1 MRSSKLF
8 DVVWIR
14 DNKTLLDYCR
24 HWQTLPL
31 ITLDTEFLR
40 ETTFYPIAG
49 LIQLSDGKTP
59 YLIDPLTISD
69 WSGLADLLASNT
81 VVKILHACSE
91 DLELLYQLTNVKAVN
106 VFDTQVAA
114 AFLGMGISIGY
125 SKLIKELL
133 DHDISKEE
141 VRSDWLHRPLTVEQ
155 EQYAA
160 SDIMYLVPLYHY
172 FLEKLTP
179 LKQSWL
185 LEDTDELAL
194 SFTKQ
199 PNFEMLYEKSK
210 QAWRLSRQQLAVLK
224 ALYIWREKKARDQDI
239 ARGRLL
245 KDMSL
250 FMMAKYL
257 PSNLASLAKTQELHP
272 RVLRVEGEAILGVI
286 REAKDSPEQT
296 WPELLEKPISL
307 SSGYFAKQF
316 KNLVY
321 QEAEQLVICPELL
334 WRKKIIKIILCAVQV
349 HKRDE
354 IQDNLTGWRKEIFTN
369 ILIKITD

>member
-1 MRSSKLF
+1 MLF

-69 WSGLADLLASNT
+69 WSGFADLLASEH

-91 DLELLYQLTNVKAVN
+91 DLELLFQLTHVQAVN

-114 AFLGMGISIGY
+114 AFLGMGISLGY
-125 SKLIKELL
+125 STLVKELL
-133 DHDISKEE
+133 QQDINKEE
-141 VRSDWLHRPLTVEQ
+141 KRSDWLHRPLSSEQ

-160 SDIMYLVPLYHY
+160 SDVMHLVPLYHY
-172 FLEKLTP
+172 FLKKLPP
-179 LKQSWL
+179 LKQDWL
-185 LEDTDELAL
+185 LEDTNELAIG
-194 SFTKQ
+194 FTKQ
-199 PNFEMLYEKSK
+199 PNFDDLYKKSK
-210 QAWRLSRQQLAVLK
+210 QAWRLSRQQLAVLR
-224 ALYIWREKKARDQDI
+224 ALYIWREKKAREHDI

-245 KDMSL
+245 KDNSL

-257 PSNLASLAKTQELHP
+257 PNNLSHLSKTPELHP
-272 RVLRVEGEAILGVI
+272 RILRIEGDSLLAII
-286 REAKDSPEQT
+286 EQAKNSPEQS
-296 WPELLEKPISL
+296 WPALLERPISL
-307 SSGYFAKQF
+307 SSGSFAKRF
-316 KNLVY
+316 KKEVY
-321 QEAEQLVICPELL
+321 QEAEALSICPELL
-334 WRKKIIKIILCAVQV
+334 WRKKLIKMILYTVQV
-349 HKRDE
+349 HKQYKVPDTL
-354 IQDNLTGWRKEIFTN
+354 IGWRKEIFAN
-369 ILIKITD
+369 ILIKITG

>member
-1 MRSSKLF
+1 MRRSVLF

-14 DNKTLLDYCR
+14 DNETLLAYCH

-59 YLIDPLTISD
+59 YLIDPLVITD

-91 DLELLYQLTNVKAVN
+91 DLELLYQLTHVQAVN
-106 VFDTQVAA
+106 VFDTQMAA
-114 AFLGMGISIGY
+114 AFLGMGISLGY
-125 SKLIKELL
+125 SSLIKELL
-133 DHDISKEE
+133 HHDINKEE
-141 VRSDWLHRPLTVEQ
+141 KRSDWLHRPLSPEQ

-160 SDIMYLVPLYHY
+160 SDVMYLVPLYHY

-179 LKQSWL
+179 LKLTWL
-185 LEDTDELAL
+185 LEDTCELAL
-194 SFTKQ
+194 NFTEL
-199 PNFEMLYEKSK
+199 PDFEILYKKSK

-224 ALYIWREKKARDQDI
+224 ALYSWRETKARAENI

-245 KDMSL
+245 KDNSL

-257 PSNLASLAKTQELHP
+257 PNTLSSLAKTPELHP
-272 RVLRVEGEAILGVI
+272 RILRIEGEEILNVI
-286 REAKDSPEQT
+286 RQAKDSPEQT
-296 WPELLEKPISL
+296 WPPLLEKPISL
-307 SSGYFAKQF
+307 GSGSFAKLLKKQ
-316 KNLVY
+316 VY
-321 QEAEQLVICPELL
+321 QEAEELLICPELL
-334 WRKKIIKIILCAVQV
+334 WRKKVINVILYNGRVDKQYKV
-349 HKRDE
+349 P
-354 IQDNLTGWRKEIFTN
+354 DNLTGWRREVFVN
-369 ILIKITD
+369 ILGKVTG